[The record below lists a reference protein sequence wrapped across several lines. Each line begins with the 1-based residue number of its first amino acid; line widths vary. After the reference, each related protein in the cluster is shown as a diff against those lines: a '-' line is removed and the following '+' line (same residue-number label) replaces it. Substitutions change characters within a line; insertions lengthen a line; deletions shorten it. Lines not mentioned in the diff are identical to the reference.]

1 MRLLPFSLRNSP
13 SLRFDQTAPRPQ
25 GGELQEVRV
34 AQPQPEY
41 SENDSTVGGIVP
53 IPSLAGA
60 LPAGSPPGAVWLT
73 MCAWC
78 ARMKVRDRWVD
89 VPHDLELID
98 AWGSREPRVTHGI
111 CPSCFDETTAM
122 SERNRPAPDEA

>member
-1 MRLLPFSLRNSP
+1 M
-13 SLRFDQTAPRPQ
+13 
-25 GGELQEVRV
+25 

-78 ARMKVRDRWVD
+78 HRLRVRDRWIH
-89 VPHDLELID
+89 VPHTPDLID
-98 AWGSREPRVTHGI
+98 ASGNRETVLTHGI
-111 CPSCFDETTAM
+111 CPECFEETTAKAD
-122 SERNRPAPDEA
+122 RQRRLRKVP